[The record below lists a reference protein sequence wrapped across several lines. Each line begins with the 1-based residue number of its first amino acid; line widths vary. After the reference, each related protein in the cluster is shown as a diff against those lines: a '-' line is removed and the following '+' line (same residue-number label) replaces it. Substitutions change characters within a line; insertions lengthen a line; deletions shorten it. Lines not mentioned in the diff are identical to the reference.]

1 VSGSIGLVVVLLV
14 LAAALGWILFGPGGV
29 RGARAGRDE
38 SVDRDEL
45 EAAEEEV
52 RDVNALASPEDAEE
66 ELPDWGPGAPR
77 S

>member
-1 VSGSIGLVVVLLV
+1 VTGSIGLVVVLLV
-14 LAAALGWILFGPGGV
+14 LAAALAWILIGPGRG

-38 SVDRDEL
+38 SVDHDEL